1 MYLMQL
7 MLNDLYQVQQEM
19 LHLLTIN
26 YNKNSNNNDYIIYN
40 NSNNSK
46 YLASKKFVII
56 DGVAND
62 IN

>member
-1 MYLMQL
+1 MQL

>member
-1 MYLMQL
+1 MQL

-26 YNKNSNNNDYIIYN
+26 YNNNNNNSNNND
-40 NSNNSK
+40 NNSK

>member
-1 MYLMQL
+1 MQL

-26 YNKNSNNNDYIIYN
+26 YNKNSNNNDCIIYN